1 MDHAKPA
8 AAPFLMLAPPARAP
22 EPGVRPDAARPGR
35 WSLRLGRIAGIGID
49 VHASFFLLL
58 GWVALGRLRRGEGG
72 TAALE
77 SSLLVLAVFASVVLH
92 ELGHALVAK
101 RFGVRTRSITLL
113 PIGGLARLE
122 RMPEEPAQEML
133 VAAAGPAVNFVLALL
148 LAAGLWLGSSDL
160 SPAVESAPGPFLAK
174 LMWINVTLG
183 LFNLLP
189 AFPMDGG
196 RVLRAGLALR
206 LGRAPATLLAARI
219 GKIMA
224 GGLALVGVLYNPMLL
239 LIGGFVWL
247 GAHQEAAVVQAKSA
261 LAGLTAA
268 DAMFTDLQA
277 LSPRETLAGA
287 ARVLAHTTA
296 RDFLV
301 ADLHRVVGVIGRDDI
316 VQAIAAGGSARRV
329 EDLMHADFEVIS
341 ASTSLGELF
350 ERMGNARRPML
361 VMDGG
366 EVAGLLS
373 AGSLVHV
380 LRVTDA
386 FARGHAAHA

>member
-1 MDHAKPA
+1 MDHAKRS
-8 AAPFLMLAPPARAP
+8 AAPFIMLVPPASAP
-22 EPGVRPDAARPGR
+22 ARGVQPATERPGR
-35 WSLRLGRIAGIGID
+35 WSLRLGRIAGIAID

-58 GWVALGRLRRGEGG
+58 GWVAVGRLRRGEGG
-72 TAALE
+72 AAALE

-92 ELGHALVAK
+92 ELGHALTAR
-101 RFGVRTRSITLL
+101 RFGIRTRNITLL

-122 RMPEEPAQEML
+122 RMPEKPAQEML
-133 VAAAGPAVNFVLALL
+133 VAAAGPAVNFVIALL
-148 LAAGLWLGSSDL
+148 LAAGLWLASSDL
-160 SPAVESAPGPFLAK
+160 SPEVASARGPFLAK

-206 LGRAPATLLAARI
+206 LGRAPATLLSTRI

-224 GGLALVGVLYNPMLL
+224 GGLAMLGVLYDPMLL

-247 GAHQEAAVVQAKSA
+247 GAHQEASVVQAKSA

-277 LSPRETLAGA
+277 LEPGETLASA
-287 ARVLAHTTA
+287 AVLLAHATA

-301 ADLHRVVGVIGRDDI
+301 ADRHRVVGVIGRDEI
-316 VQAIAAGGSARRV
+316 VQAIAAGGSERRV
-329 EDLMHADFEVIS
+329 EDVMHADFEVAL
-341 ASTSLGELF
+341 ASTSLSELF
-350 ERMGNARRPML
+350 ERMGTATRPML
-361 VMDGG
+361 VVDGG
-366 EVAGLLS
+366 EVAGLLTAS
-373 AGSLVHV
+373 SLVHAV
-380 LRVTDA
+380 RMTDA
-386 FARGHAAHA
+386 FLRGRAAHA